1 MAAGGVEKDNLGELA
16 VLGMSI
22 IAEVPYLAGR
32 LSRRLIPENVARRYL
47 TNDFDDL
54 RHLVEVHE
62 GQLRAVDYMVG
73 DLAGETVLEI
83 GPGRYNPAAV
93 GFLGQG
99 AARIVFVEHARRNL
113 DHGLL
118 QQRIRD
124 LMAAF
129 GYCGSEWLRATAL
142 DPAKAEART
151 SFGQGR
157 IEFRWQSAAATEL
170 PDNSVG
176 AVFSNSVLQCLS
188 EPQEVFAELAR
199 VLKPGGIMYHMV
211 DLRDHFFRF
220 PLQFLCYSEYMWS
233 HVLTSRYPHKAY
245 LNRLRLPQLRS
256 MFEELGLEV
265 ETRALA
271 EDIEVVRRLRPR
283 MHADFQQFTDEEL
296 APMIAGVYCWK

>member
-1 MAAGGVEKDNLGELA
+1 
-16 VLGMSI
+16 MSLLT
-22 IAEVPYLAGR
+22 EVPYLAGR
-32 LSRRLIPENVARRYL
+32 LSRRLMPGNVARRYL

-54 RHLVEVHE
+54 RHLVQVHE
-62 GQLRAVDYMVG
+62 GQVSAVDYAAG
-73 DLAGETVLEI
+73 ELAGETVLEI

-99 AARIVFVEHARRNL
+99 AARVVFVERARRNL
-113 DHGLL
+113 DQGLL

-129 GYCGSEWLRATAL
+129 GYCGAEWQRVAVL
-142 DPAKAEART
+142 DPGETRELAT
-151 SFGQGR
+151 FGGGR
-157 IEFRWQSAAATEL
+157 IEFRWQSATATGL

-176 AVFSNSVLQCLS
+176 AIFSHSVLQCLN
-188 EPQEVFAELAR
+188 EPQEVFKELAR
-199 VLKPGGIMYHMV
+199 VLKPGGFMYHMV

-245 LNRLRLPQLRS
+245 LNRLRLPQLQR

-271 EDIEVVRRLRPR
+271 EDVEAVRRLRPR
-283 MHADFQQFTDEEL
+283 MHGDFQGFTDDEL
-296 APMIAGVYCWK
+296 APMLAGVYCWK

>member
-1 MAAGGVEKDNLGELA
+1 
-16 VLGMSI
+16 MSM

-62 GQLRAVDYMVG
+62 AQLQAIDHMAA
-73 DLAGETVLEI
+73 DLVGETVLEI

-113 DHGLL
+113 NHDLL
-118 QQRIRD
+118 QQRIGD

-129 GYCGSEWLRATAL
+129 GYCGAEWERVTEL
-142 DPAKAEART
+142 DPGETNERT
-151 SFGQGR
+151 SFGQSR
-157 IEFRWQSAAATEL
+157 IEFRWQSAAATGL
-170 PDNSVG
+170 PDESVG
-176 AVFSNSVLQCLS
+176 AILSNSVLQCLN
-188 EPQEVFAELAR
+188 EPHEVFAELAR
-199 VLKPGGIMYHMV
+199 VLKPGGCMFHLV

-256 MFEELGLEV
+256 MFADLGLEV

-271 EDIEVVRRLRPR
+271 EDVELVKRLRPR
-283 MHADFQQFTDEEL
+283 MHADFQQFTDKEL
-296 APMIAGVYCWK
+296 APMLAGIYCWK